1 MPRPDSQASKWRLT
15 TKQRLLLT
23 GLLVTLLA
31 VLLQHLLLGSHI
43 WLTTGLILAGIV
55 LCYLQ
60 QLALRPLQRE
70 IQALNLH
77 TQNLQDGS
85 FNTSANQA
93 SIIELVELAQ
103 SLTQMSAQLRAER
116 ASLYQRE
123 LLLDTILQSSPT
135 ALVLT
140 DSQDTVL
147 MANPAARQLLH
158 QGKNFNGA
166 RFNTVLQDTPALAQA
181 VTAQQQGLQHLPDQ
195 SIWHL
200 SVSQF
205 QLNQKR
211 HLLYLLKPM
220 TREIQREELTA
231 WKKLLRV
238 IGHELNNT
246 LAPLSSLAFSGE
258 KQAQAHQQ
266 PELAALF
273 ATLSERSQALNQF
286 VQAYIRFAKLPDPVP
301 APVNWPRLI
310 NQLQDLYDFELIGD
324 LPRKTLQADS
334 QQLQQALLNLLKN
347 AHESGSDVSKIT
359 MQFTETTTA
368 LTISIQDAGGG
379 MTAEQL
385 QHALIPFYTSKQGG
399 SGIGLSLCRDIIEGH
414 GGSLSLQNNAEG
426 LNVSLT
432 LPILTGDQV

>member
-1 MPRPDSQASKWRLT
+1 MLRPDRQRRRGRLT

-23 GLLVTLLA
+23 GLLVTAVALA
-31 VLLQHLLLGSHI
+31 VQYLLTGYDP
-43 WLTTGLILAGIV
+43 WLSSLVIVAGGI

-60 QLALRPLQRE
+60 QQALRPLQQE

-77 TQNLQDGS
+77 AQNLQDGS
-85 FNTSANQA
+85 FNTAANQTT
-93 SIIELVELAQ
+93 IIELAALGQ
-103 SLTQMSAQLRAER
+103 NLNQMSAQLRSER

-123 LLLDTILQSSPT
+123 LLLDTVLQSTPT

-140 DSQDTVL
+140 DEQGTVL

-158 QGKNFNGA
+158 KGKAFTGS
-166 RFNTVLQDTPALAQA
+166 RFAGVLQPVPALALA
-181 VTAQQQGLQHLPDQ
+181 VSTQQQGLQHLPDH

-211 HLLYLLKPM
+211 HHLYLLKPM

-258 KQAQAHQQ
+258 TQANAHHQ

-286 VQAYIRFAKLPDPVP
+286 VQAYIRFAKLPAPQP

-310 NQLQDLYDFELIGD
+310 NQLQDLYEFDLIGD
-324 LPRKTLQADS
+324 LPNQEVLADS

-347 AHESGSDVSKIT
+347 AHESGSDAGKIT
-359 MQFTETTTA
+359 LTFSEA
-368 LTISIQDAGGG
+368 ASELTISIQDAGGG

-385 QHALIPFYTSKQGG
+385 QHALVPFYTSKQSG
-399 SGIGLSLCRDIIEGH
+399 SGIGLSLCRDIAEGH
-414 GGSLSLQNNAEG
+414 GGSLSLQNYADG
-426 LNVSLT
+426 LKVNLT
-432 LPILTGDQV
+432 LPIPGR